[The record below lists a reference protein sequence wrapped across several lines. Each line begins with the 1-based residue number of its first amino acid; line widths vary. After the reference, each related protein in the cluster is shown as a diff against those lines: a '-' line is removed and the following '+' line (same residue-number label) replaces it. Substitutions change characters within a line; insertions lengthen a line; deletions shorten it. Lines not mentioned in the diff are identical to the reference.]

1 MAPQAIIQVL
11 ETIMNHRSHNI
22 IHVPIA
28 IQQGIWKIIA
38 EIPILVSNVVEKV
51 LLKSVVARN
60 LHLQAINFNV
70 NMEDVHAPIMKL
82 MACMMTDVNIANIL
96 NIKVHTNELKFFA
109 KLVED
114 LLFHSPKPSLSDNP
128 FFQPPCALA
137 LLLCAWRLFRVLGC
151 GGVGEVDYMVG
162 VRCEAVA
169 SALLRQSRD
178 VAKALSEMFC
188 LAPCA
193 LSEGRAHSLGLLQYS
208 QHCHRSLIRARC
220 G

>member
-1 MAPQAIIQVL
+1 MAPQAIIQVQ

-38 EIPILVSNVVEKV
+38 EIPILVLNVVEKV

-70 NMEDVHAPIMKL
+70 NMDDVHAPIMKL
-82 MACMMTDVNIANIL
+82 MVCMMTDVNIANIL

-114 LLFHSPKPSLSDNP
+114 LLFHSPKPSLSGNP

-137 LLLCAWRLFRVLGC
+137 LLLCAWRLFRALGC
-151 GGVGEVDYMVG
+151 GEVGEVGY
-162 VRCEAVA
+162 
-169 SALLRQSRD
+169 
-178 VAKALSEMFC
+178 
-188 LAPCA
+188 
-193 LSEGRAHSLGLLQYS
+193 
-208 QHCHRSLIRARC
+208 RSSVLM
-220 G
+220 